1 MKPYYEQILQEFHLP
16 LTNPVLVF
24 SLVLFII
31 LLSPILLRRINIP
44 GTVGLILSGVVIGP
58 HGLNLLEKS
67 SAVDLFSTIGLL
79 YIMFIAGLELDVNE
93 FRQHRH
99 KSVLFGMLTF
109 FLPISIGFPVCHF
122 ILGYDLSASLL
133 TASMFATHTL
143 VAYPIVS
150 RMGVAKNQAVAV
162 TVGGT
167 ILTDTAVLVLLAVIL
182 GYSQGVVGQ
191 DFWLRL
197 AISLAVFIAIIFLL
211 IPAIARWFFSKL
223 ESEKHSHYIFVLA
236 AVFFSAFLARLAG
249 IEPIVGAFAAGL
261 ALNPLIPNSSALM
274 NRIEFIGN
282 ALFIPFFLISVGMLV
297 DLRVLL
303 NGPMAITIAVTLTT
317 VALAGKWI
325 AAFFTQQLFRYSPA
339 QRQLIF
345 GLSSSHAAAT
355 IAVILVGYQARILDL
370 NILNGTILL
379 ILVTCVVAS
388 FVTETATKRIVEESS
403 SEPPENGHE
412 RDSAGERIL
421 LPIADAKASEKIL
434 ELAVLIK
441 EKQSPNP
448 LTILS
453 VVPNDEEAEANVQRA
468 RKELEPMVNYAASF
482 DASLNVIA
490 TIDYNIC
497 SGIGRTAKELTADLI
512 IFGWPHRQGFIDR
525 MINDATESI
534 VGCTGK
540 TTMICQFTRPLAL
553 HRRIVVACPPLA
565 EKEKGFSQ
573 WVCKISRLAQE
584 LSIPVVCHCEKR
596 SRTSILNA
604 LNSIQSGIAISFE
617 PFRSPREW
625 EEIEA
630 KNLHLR
636 EDDLFIMVCA
646 RPESISYKPFFDNL
660 PHRLE
665 TVFGG
670 VGKILLYPAQF
681 ETRELTE
688 AYGNIVT
695 NPFSFSRIAV
705 KKISRELDGL
715 IRKSR
720 KTADAQRKSSSVRGL
735 RKKR

>member
-236 AVFFSAFLARLAG
+236 AVFFRHSWPG
-249 IEPIVGAFAAGL
+249 
-261 ALNPLIPNSSALM
+261 
-274 NRIEFIGN
+274 
-282 ALFIPFFLISVGMLV
+282 
-297 DLRVLL
+297 
-303 NGPMAITIAVTLTT
+303 
-317 VALAGKWI
+317 
-325 AAFFTQQLFRYSPA
+325 SPA
-339 QRQLIF
+339 
-345 GLSSSHAAAT
+345 SSRSWAHSQPA
-355 IAVILVGYQARILDL
+355 
-370 NILNGTILL
+370 
-379 ILVTCVVAS
+379 
-388 FVTETATKRIVEESS
+388 
-403 SEPPENGHE
+403 
-412 RDSAGERIL
+412 
-421 LPIADAKASEKIL
+421 LP
-434 ELAVLIK
+434 
-441 EKQSPNP
+441 
-448 LTILS
+448 
-453 VVPNDEEAEANVQRA
+453 
-468 RKELEPMVNYAASF
+468 
-482 DASLNVIA
+482 
-490 TIDYNIC
+490 
-497 SGIGRTAKELTADLI
+497 
-512 IFGWPHRQGFIDR
+512 
-525 MINDATESI
+525 
-534 VGCTGK
+534 
-540 TTMICQFTRPLAL
+540 
-553 HRRIVVACPPLA
+553 
-565 EKEKGFSQ
+565 
-573 WVCKISRLAQE
+573 
-584 LSIPVVCHCEKR
+584 
-596 SRTSILNA
+596 
-604 LNSIQSGIAISFE
+604 
-617 PFRSPREW
+617 
-625 EEIEA
+625 
-630 KNLHLR
+630 
-636 EDDLFIMVCA
+636 
-646 RPESISYKPFFDNL
+646 
-660 PHRLE
+660 
-665 TVFGG
+665 
-670 VGKILLYPAQF
+670 
-681 ETRELTE
+681 
-688 AYGNIVT
+688 
-695 NPFSFSRIAV
+695 
-705 KKISRELDGL
+705 
-715 IRKSR
+715 
-720 KTADAQRKSSSVRGL
+720 
-735 RKKR
+735 